1 MGEFVIHENG
11 NNIIID
17 VDADGHERRFDATLD
32 PGYNRDINHYL
43 ANRKHWEITEDQFR
57 LELEQ
62 EKAEV
67 ARRCTE
73 MEKMRLIC
81 FPEPAVFWTQET
93 DILRQ
98 WTLKAYSLWLKN
110 SSPPEDIM

>member
-1 MGEFVIHENG
+1 MVRPPTILDKIYTFAEKIIMRHYYHLMGEFVIHENG

-81 FPEPAVFWTQET
+81 FPEPAVF
-93 DILRQ
+93 
-98 WTLKAYSLWLKN
+98 
-110 SSPPEDIM
+110 